1 MSMAVESITI
11 PQAAT
16 ALGFRPELLRHL
28 VAAGVVAGDKST
40 CNLDQA
46 AQIAARLRAAQGL
59 VAGNPILIS
68 EAAKRYKFHSTSI
81 YNWIASGWVK
91 VIQPEPRV
99 MVNEGDIALARE
111 IADMVGHLPGRAV
124 FPAKPRSGRPS
135 SKKAA

>member
-46 AQIAARLRAAQGL
+46 AQMAARLRAAQAP
-59 VAGNPILIS
+59 VEGNPILVSDAVKKYGFGTPTIH
-68 EAAKRYKFHSTSI
+68 R
-81 YNWIASGWVK
+81 WIVKGWVE
-91 VIQPEPRV
+91 ILQQEPLIL
-99 MVNEGDIALARE
+99 VNEGDLALARE
-111 IADMVGHLPGRAV
+111 LTTVIGHVSRRAI
-124 FPAKPRSGRPS
+124 FPAKPRSGRPR
-135 SKKAA
+135 KAA